1 MEKVGYPKGLI
12 RYDTQ
17 SGLEGKPRHVLR
29 PRTIVYGSLIAVLI
43 AGFAYTI
50 THRNV
55 VAVDVIRDRN
65 ALFRELPGGLIENV
79 YNVKILN
86 KDAEA
91 HEFAIAA
98 DGLAGLQVDFGAPSI
113 KVGPGEV
120 QSVAVRLRVPR
131 GELQGGSDVHF
142 TIRTL
147 DERALEATGKARFL
161 APMN

>member
-1 MEKVGYPKGLI
+1 MPEPASCAL
-12 RYDTQ
+12 
-17 SGLEGKPRHVLR
+17 
-29 PRTIVYGSLIAVLI
+29 LI

-55 VAVDVIRDRN
+55 VAVDVLRDRN

-86 KDAEA
+86 KDSVT
-91 HEFAIAA
+91 HDFAISA
-98 DGLAGLQVDFGAPSI
+98 DGLAGLQVDFGAPTVT
-113 KVGPGEV
+113 VGPGEV

-131 GELQGGSDVHF
+131 GELKGGSDVEF
-142 TIRTL
+142 TIRTQ

-161 APMN
+161 APTN

>member
-1 MEKVGYPKGLI
+1 M
-12 RYDTQ
+12 
-17 SGLEGKPRHVLR
+17 
-29 PRTIVYGSLIAVLI
+29 LI

-86 KDAEA
+86 KDAAE
-91 HEFAIAA
+91 HEFSITA
-98 DGLAGLQVDFGAPSI
+98 DGLPGLQVDYGADDVE
-113 KVGPGEV
+113 VGPGDV

-131 GELQGGSDVHF
+131 GELQGRRGHPFHDPHAGRARARSDGQGPLPRSHEL
-142 TIRTL
+142 IGL
-147 DERALEATGKARFL
+147 Q
-161 APMN
+161 P

>member
-1 MEKVGYPKGLI
+1 M
-12 RYDTQ
+12 
-17 SGLEGKPRHVLR
+17 LR
-29 PRTIVYGSLIAVLI
+29 PRTIIYASLIAVLI

-55 VAVDVIRDRN
+55 VAIDVIRDRN

-86 KDAEA
+86 KDDEE
-91 HEFAIAA
+91 HEFTITA
-98 DGLAGLQVDFGAPSI
+98 DGLPGLQVDYGAEEVE
-113 KVGPGEV
+113 VGSGDV

-131 GELQGGSDVHF
+131 GELKGGSDILF
-142 TIRTL
+142 TIRTEGE

-161 APMN
+161 APTN